1 MEKLLHFVET
11 TAFTKQIDK
20 FASLD
25 VLTEL
30 QNDLLHDPGRG
41 ALISGTGG
49 ARKARIGDRQRNR
62 GKSGAFRYMYVYF
75 EHADTIY
82 LLFFFAKNE
91 RVNLSKA
98 QKNEVCGFIDEARK
112 YLEDK

>member
-1 MEKLLHFVET
+1 
-11 TAFTKQIDK
+11 
-20 FASLD
+20 
-25 VLTEL
+25 
-30 QNDLLHDPGRG
+30 
-41 ALISGTGG
+41 
-49 ARKARIGDRQRNR
+49 
-62 GKSGAFRYMYVYF
+62 MYVYF